1 MQKSWFSSVY
11 NVLSPVAHARL
22 SLDSV
27 IVDRE
32 SLLVQLPHIGA
43 LAAFAAVAAVFAARA
58 VSLARRRGA

>member
-1 MQKSWFSSVY
+1 
-11 NVLSPVAHARL
+11 LSPVAHARL

-43 LAAFAAVAAVFAARA
+43 LVAFATVAAVFAAFAVRG
-58 VSLARRRGA
+58 VSLEGR